1 MSKSTQRRNRRLAT
15 EQRRIK
21 GRLEKAVAF
30 NPEGPLLG
38 RANISYE
45 LSERSR
51 GISHGG
57 MGMIAKVVKRSGLA
71 EAIDSTVKLLKIH
84 KPYHESDHV
93 LNVAYNS
100 LCGGRTL
107 DDIELR
113 RNDAVFLDALGV
125 SSLPDPTTAGD
136 FCRRFDETSIMDL
149 TEAIN
154 TARLKVWSAQP
165 ASFFDQVAVIDA
177 DASIVETDGE
187 CKDGMDISYKGTWG
201 YSDLVVSLANTKEP
215 LYLSS
220 RGANRPSHE
229 GVIPLYE
236 KAVALCRKAGFKEIL
251 LRGDTDF
258 SLTTEFDHFD
268 ADGVRFVF
276 GYDARANMVA
286 QATGLSNDL
295 YHDLVAKAEQA
306 IGASQRQR
314 PVNVKDAVVKER
326 NFKKLRQRSVEVSEF
341 SYRPVACKHDY
352 RVVVVRKN
360 ISVEQGDNVL
370 FDEYRYLFYITND
383 QKMTPDEVVAEAHQ
397 RCDQENLHAQLKG
410 EVRAL
415 HAPVNTLNA
424 NWAYLVMASLAW
436 TLKAWCALLVPIS
449 PRWADKHNAER
460 RLMLGMEFRTFRQ
473 AFIEIPC
480 QIVKGAR
487 QVRWRILAWN
497 PWLGLFFRLDAAL

>member
-1 MSKSTQRRNRRLAT
+1 
-15 EQRRIK
+15 
-21 GRLEKAVAF
+21 
-30 NPEGPLLG
+30 
-38 RANISYE
+38 
-45 LSERSR
+45 
-51 GISHGG
+51 
-57 MGMIAKVVKRSGLA
+57 
-71 EAIDSTVKLLKIH
+71 
-84 KPYHESDHV
+84 
-93 LNVAYNS
+93 
-100 LCGGRTL
+100 
-107 DDIELR
+107 
-113 RNDAVFLDALGV
+113 
-125 SSLPDPTTAGD
+125 
-136 FCRRFDETSIMDL
+136 MDL
-149 TEAIN
+149 QEAIN
-154 TARLKVWSAQP
+154 TARLKVWSTQP

-177 DASIVETDGE
+177 DASIVETSGE
-187 CKDGMDISYKGTWG
+187 CKEGMDISYKGIWG

-220 RGANRPSHE
+220 LGANRPSHE
-229 GVIPLYE
+229 GVIPLYD
-236 KAVALCRKAGFKEIL
+236 KAIALCRKAGFKKIL

-258 SLTTEFDHFD
+258 SLTTEFDRFD

-276 GYDARANMVA
+276 GCDARANMVA
-286 QATGLSNDL
+286 KATGLPEDL

-306 IGASQRQR
+306 IKTSPREY
-314 PVNVKDAVVKER
+314 PVNVKDTVVKER
-326 NFKKLRQRSVEVSEF
+326 GFKTLRQRSVEVSEF

-360 ISVEQGDNVL
+360 ISIE
-370 FDEYRYLFYITND
+370 R
-383 QKMTPDEVVAEAHQ
+383 AEAHQ

-436 TLKAWCALLVPIS
+436 TLKAWCALLVAIS
-449 PRWADKHNAER
+449 PRWANKHNGER

-473 AFIEIPC
+473 AFVEIPC

>member
-1 MSKSTQRRNRRLAT
+1 M
-15 EQRRIK
+15 
-21 GRLEKAVAF
+21 
-30 NPEGPLLG
+30 
-38 RANISYE
+38 
-45 LSERSR
+45 
-51 GISHGG
+51 
-57 MGMIAKVVKRSGLA
+57 
-71 EAIDSTVKLLKIH
+71 
-84 KPYHESDHV
+84 
-93 LNVAYNS
+93 
-100 LCGGRTL
+100 
-107 DDIELR
+107 
-113 RNDAVFLDALGV
+113 
-125 SSLPDPTTAGD
+125 
-136 FCRRFDETSIMDL
+136 
-149 TEAIN
+149 
-154 TARLKVWSAQP
+154 
-165 ASFFDQVAVIDA
+165 AVINA

-187 CKDGMDISYKGTWG
+187 CKEGMDISYKGIWG

-220 RGANRPSHE
+220 LGANRPSHE
-229 GVIPLYE
+229 GVIPLYD
-236 KAVALCRKAGFKEIL
+236 KAIAHCRKAGFKEIL

-258 SLTTEFDHFD
+258 SLTTEFDRYD

-286 QATGLSNDL
+286 KATGLPDDL
-295 YHDLVAKAEQA
+295 YHDLAAKAEQA
-306 IGASQRQR
+306 IKTSLRQR

-341 SYRPVACKHDY
+341 SYRPVACEHDY

-360 ISVEQGDNVL
+360 ISIERGDNVL

-383 QKMTPDEVVAEAHQ
+383 QKMTPHEVVAEAHQ

-449 PRWADKHNAER
+449 PRWADKHNGER

>member
-1 MSKSTQRRNRRLAT
+1 MLLVLAHFQT
-15 EQRRIK
+15 RPQQ
-21 GRLEKAVAF
+21 GTSAA
-30 NPEGPLLG
+30 
-38 RANISYE
+38 
-45 LSERSR
+45 
-51 GISHGG
+51 
-57 MGMIAKVVKRSGLA
+57 
-71 EAIDSTVKLLKIH
+71 
-84 KPYHESDHV
+84 
-93 LNVAYNS
+93 
-100 LCGGRTL
+100 
-107 DDIELR
+107 
-113 RNDAVFLDALGV
+113 
-125 SSLPDPTTAGD
+125 
-136 FCRRFDETSIMDL
+136 RFDENSIMDL
-149 TEAIN
+149 QEAIN
-154 TARLKVWSAQP
+154 TARLKVWSTQP

-187 CKDGMDISYKGTWG
+187 CKEGMDISYKGIWG

-220 RGANRPSHE
+220 LGANRPSHE
-229 GVIPLYE
+229 GVIPLYD
-236 KAVALCRKAGFKEIL
+236 KAIAHCRKAGFKEIL

-258 SLTTEFDHFD
+258 SLTTEFDRYD

-286 QATGLSNDL
+286 KATGLPDDL
-295 YHDLVAKAEQA
+295 YHDLAAKAEQA
-306 IGASQRQR
+306 IKTSLRQR

-341 SYRPVACKHDY
+341 SYRPVACEHDY

-360 ISVEQGDNVL
+360 ISIERGDNVL

-497 PWLGLFFRLDAAL
+497 PWLGLFLRLDAAL